1 MRERATSSEFS
12 PHITDLIMEDKEE
25 PAVKTKAGFQGK
37 SGWMKKAHGRVLSS
51 YKDRYI
57 SVDKTEMVVYEN
69 EDQKNCLER
78 VDLEN
83 YDKCHEMKS
92 GFKKKHRLVL
102 IRSAKSANKVQDLK
116 FQAQSAEEKDAWI
129 KALSDAINRAKN
141 KIFDEVKVD
150 ESSNLEH
157 VTRTRPKGNR
167 GRRPPTRI
175 HMKEVADVS
184 SDGIL
189 RLDLDLENAMMP
201 NGTHTSSSA
210 VDGTDNHKDTTP
222 SPSSSDSTVD
232 KALPT
237 ISEAED
243 DDQSQNKVL
252 KPPMPPS
259 KQTAVIEEGTEEEEV
274 PEKKMLKPPMPPSKD
289 VKPSGSP
296 DKTPETSPDS
306 KKKIPPMPP
315 NKPLSSIIIPI
326 DPSIPK
332 TTVHPPTPPSK
343 EKKPNV
349 SAENHD
355 STEDVENEELD
366 ETDEGK
372 DIANDTEVTP
382 PTLPKSPKLLTK
394 LEDHPKSEV
403 LTPIADTEETKGDI
417 PVVVVS
423 LKDSESVNLSP
434 LLGRIEED
442 KEKKAEEKSVDSGQH
457 SDEDGLEDSVSE
469 DASPTRDSN
478 NDLEALDSKDSKTE
492 ISVSF
497 EPQKCSSKGYTS
509 WDLKPPTPLKP
520 TTKVRSAS
528 SGDLLSNSYS
538 CDTGEG
544 GRAVDVKKLETEVAL
559 EMEDTSELLNR
570 ASQAQTVPRGGKD
583 PENLLAEAMEKL
595 KKADLVLREVNKLK
609 LVKDT
614 SRRKSW

>member
-1 MRERATSSEFS
+1 MWST
-12 PHITDLIMEDKEE
+12 PPVTMKEE
-25 PAVKTKAGFQGK
+25 PAVKTRAGFQGK

-102 IRSAKSANKVQDLK
+102 IRSPKSANKVQDLK

-201 NGTHTSSSA
+201 NGTHTSSA

-222 SPSSSDSTVD
+222 LSSDSTVD

-259 KQTAVIEEGTEEEEV
+259 KQTTVIEEGTEEEEV
-274 PEKKMLKPPMPPSKD
+274 PEKKILKPPMPPSKD
-289 VKPSGSP
+289 VKPSGST

-315 NKPLSSIIIPI
+315 NKPLSSIIPI
-326 DPSIPK
+326 DPSTPK

-343 EKKPNV
+343 ERKPNV
-349 SAENHD
+349 SAESHD
-355 STEDVENEELD
+355 SSEDVENEELD

-382 PTLPKSPKLLTK
+382 PIVPKSPKLLTK
-394 LEDHPKSEV
+394 LENRPKSEV

-492 ISVSF
+492 ISVSLK
-497 EPQKCSSKGYTS
+497 PQNCSSKGYIS
-509 WDLKPPTPLKP
+509 WNLKPPTPLKP
-520 TTKVRSAS
+520 TTKARSAS

-538 CDTGEG
+538 CDMGEG
-544 GRAVDVKKLETEVAL
+544 GSAVDVKKLETEVAL
-559 EMEDTSELLNR
+559 EMEDTSELLSR
-570 ASQAQTVPRGGKD
+570 ASRAQTVPRGGKD

-595 KKADLVLREVNKLK
+595 KKADLVLREVKKLK
-609 LVKDT
+609 LAKDT